1 VLKRSRNTRK
11 PGPVPGFFCLLLAS
25 ACNGPPAPTAQQG
38 IGAELS
44 LAGHVENEDLS
55 EISGMA
61 RSQRDPELLWVHND
75 SGDKARL
82 HAIDTSGRER
92 GRLKLEDAD
101 NRDWEDLA
109 SFSLDGKPYLLVADT
124 GNNEGRHE
132 LMTLYVVAEPD
143 LAADDRIASEPEWR
157 IDFRYPDGPRD
168 AEAVAVDVEEGR
180 VYIVSKRDLPPV
192 LYRVPLRPADAEPV
206 QAERVGEITTLPQPA
221 RGESE
226 FAPVSHDWY
235 WQPTAMDFAPDG
247 SFIALLTYGAVY
259 YFERSDA
266 GTAAALAARP
276 LRFDL
281 RRLKNA
287 EALAVG
293 NDGKRLFLTV
303 EQRSAPLLRIDLSFA
318 AREVLP

>member
-1 VLKRSRNTRK
+1 
-11 PGPVPGFFCLLLAS
+11 VPGFFWLVLIA
-25 ACNGPPAPTAQQG
+25 ACSGPPASTAEKG

-44 LAGHVENEDLS
+44 VAGRIGNEDLR

-61 RSQRDPELLWVHND
+61 RSHRNPELLWVHND

-92 GRLKLEDAD
+92 GRLKLEKAD

-132 LMTLYVVAEPD
+132 LMTLYVVSEPD
-143 LAADDRIASEPEWR
+143 LDRDERISLEPDWR

-168 AEAVAVDVEEGR
+168 AEAVAVDAAEGR

-192 LYRVPLRPADAEPV
+192 LYRLPLRPADGTPV
-206 QAERVGEITTLPQPA
+206 QAERVGEITSLPQPA
-221 RGESE
+221 RGAFE
-226 FAPVSHDWY
+226 FAPLSHDWY

-247 SFIALLTYGAVY
+247 RYIALLTYGAVY
-259 YFERSDA
+259 YFERDEA
-266 GTAAALAARP
+266 GTAAALAAPP

-287 EALAVG
+287 EALAIAS
-293 NDGKRLFLTV
+293 DGKRLFLTV

-318 AREVLP
+318 PRGVTP